1 MSRANVQ
8 ADAIR
13 EFRVAL
19 IKFIEV
25 AGVSL
30 ADGESDVLRTLS
42 WLEMEQVPY
51 WSTQTRKR
59 EELVERCKD
68 AVRQKTLYKDSTGRP
83 QSAVEEQKQLKRAQA
98 MLLEAQEKFAAS
110 KQYVRRI
117 QKQQMEYKGQVQ
129 KLGLTLTGDLAAC
142 VAKLQNLQ
150 NLVSEYSQLDAP
162 RETGSMAQAEPVRE
176 ESAKPQAATTSG
188 DGPASTGA

>member
-13 EFRVAL
+13 DFRVAL
-19 IKFIEV
+19 IKFIEI
-25 AGVSL
+25 AGISL
-30 ADGESDVLRTLS
+30 ADGDGDVLRTLS

-51 WSTQTRKR
+51 WSTQMRKR

-68 AVRQKTLYKDSTGRP
+68 AVRQKTLYKDSAGRP
-83 QSAVEEQKQLKRAQA
+83 QSAIEEQKQLKRAQA

-117 QKQQMEYKGQVQ
+117 QKQQMEYKGQIQ

-150 NLVSEYSQLDAP
+150 NIVSEYAKLDAP
-162 RETGSMAQAEPVRE
+162 SEARSMAQAEPVNQP
-176 ESAKPQAATTSG
+176 ATPQAAEPTTSNE
-188 DGPASTGA
+188 PPTGA